1 MAKEIERKFLIDN
14 KEFSRVIK
22 EHSIIPYIIAQGY
35 LLNTIEK
42 TIRVRLK
49 GDKGYLTIKGQ
60 QEGIERTEFEY
71 SIPAEEAK
79 ELLTWCKDG
88 LIEKLRYEYEFEGKL
103 WEIDVF
109 KGNNEGLFVAEVE
122 LSSAKEHVKL
132 PHWVTKEVSEESKYT
147 NAALVKHPFSEW
159 G

>member
-1 MAKEIERKFLIDN
+1 MAKEIERKFLIDII
-14 KEFSRVIK
+14 EFSRVIE
-22 EHSIIPYIIAQGY
+22 EHSITPYVIAQGY

-49 GDKGYLTIKGQ
+49 GEEGFLTIKGKQ
-60 QEGIERTEFEY
+60 VGIERTEFEY
-71 SIPAEEAK
+71 SIPTDEAK

-88 LIEKLRYEYEFEGKL
+88 MIEKLRYEFDFAGKL
-103 WEIDVF
+103 WEIDIF
-109 KGNNEGLFVAEVE
+109 KGENEGLAVAEVE
-122 LSSAKEHVKL
+122 LMHANEVVEL
-132 PHWVTKEVSEESKYT
+132 PQWITKEVSEESKYT